1 MSSYANESVY
11 NDCVKGIS
19 IDRSSFEYSRIND
32 LLYVDKTMFVYELV
46 KSKDRNFFFLSRPRR
61 FGKSL
66 FCSTLHALFDGK
78 RELFEGL
85 YIAEET
91 DYSFAQYPVLHFNFA
106 NLSKVTYE
114 DFVGSFQD
122 MIIEEIVKIGLKG
135 TERLQP
141 ARMLWSIL
149 PQIER
154 KTGRKAVIIIDEFD
168 EPITA
173 AIESKRDYIDDMRLV
188 LNDFYSVIKNRGEYI
203 RFFFITGVVKLSN
216 LSIFSAMNNLF
227 DISLDE
233 SFAGAFGYTEKELE
247 DNFGEGIDEFLSR
260 KPDEYPS
267 RESFVKRIKDYY
279 DGYRFS
285 PVSEVTVYNPVSI
298 GMFFTKNCFFDS
310 YWDAT
315 GVSRL
320 AVALARRVD
329 LSGIVNESPWL
340 SLLTFRSFDISAIQ
354 EGDIVED
361 SIYALLYFTGYL
373 TISDFDN
380 PMLRLSFPNTEIAT
394 SFTSSLL
401 SKYSGKPSYV
411 FDGLAQSFYRAC
423 SNGDTESVMA
433 TLVKYFDAFSYELT
447 YDAKE
452 KTYQTILDA
461 IFVLMRIFSITEDR
475 GPVGRAD
482 EVVLVNNHLWI
493 FELKLDRSADEA
505 LRQIEENRYVDK
517 YSHLVDQNTK
527 IHEIGISFSSKS
539 RNIQDWKI
547 LNISQ

>member
-78 RELFEGL
+78 RELFDGL

-91 DYSFAQYPVLHFNFA
+91 DYSFVQYPVLHFNFA

-122 MIIEEIVKIGLKG
+122 LIIEETVKIGLKE

-216 LSIFSAMNNLF
+216 FRY
-227 DISLDE
+227 SL
-233 SFAGAFGYTEKELE
+233 
-247 DNFGEGIDEFLSR
+247 
-260 KPDEYPS
+260 
-267 RESFVKRIKDYY
+267 
-279 DGYRFS
+279 
-285 PVSEVTVYNPVSI
+285 
-298 GMFFTKNCFFDS
+298 
-310 YWDAT
+310 
-315 GVSRL
+315 
-320 AVALARRVD
+320 
-329 LSGIVNESPWL
+329 
-340 SLLTFRSFDISAIQ
+340 Q
-354 EGDIVED
+354 
-361 SIYALLYFTGYL
+361 
-373 TISDFDN
+373 
-380 PMLRLSFPNTEIAT
+380 
-394 SFTSSLL
+394 
-401 SKYSGKPSYV
+401 
-411 FDGLAQSFYRAC
+411 
-423 SNGDTESVMA
+423 
-433 TLVKYFDAFSYELT
+433 
-447 YDAKE
+447 
-452 KTYQTILDA
+452 
-461 IFVLMRIFSITEDR
+461 
-475 GPVGRAD
+475 
-482 EVVLVNNHLWI
+482 
-493 FELKLDRSADEA
+493 
-505 LRQIEENRYVDK
+505 
-517 YSHLVDQNTK
+517 
-527 IHEIGISFSSKS
+527 
-539 RNIQDWKI
+539 
-547 LNISQ
+547 